1 MQHNTQWKRVRV
13 FKERD
18 QNGTWIY
25 SITIW
30 TFFFSGKSFNT
41 YPFRS
46 LKTKLLSPK
55 PLYYEATVS
64 RLPTPLSMEQ
74 STLGKTCQIS
84 RFSQAWGEIKCCY
97 VPFLPKMPLLL
108 PLHCCCEVDNPGNA
122 FWSREFSKWQA

>member
-1 MQHNTQWKRVRV
+1 MKKGSSVQRKRSEGNLNIFNNYLNFFLQGSHLILIHLDP
-13 FKERD
+13 FKR
-18 QNGTWIY
+18 
-25 SITIW
+25 
-30 TFFFSGKSFNT
+30 
-41 YPFRS
+41 
-46 LKTKLLSPK
+46 KLLSPK

-84 RFSQAWGEIKCCY
+84 KFSQAWGEIKCCY

-122 FWSREFSKWQA
+122 F